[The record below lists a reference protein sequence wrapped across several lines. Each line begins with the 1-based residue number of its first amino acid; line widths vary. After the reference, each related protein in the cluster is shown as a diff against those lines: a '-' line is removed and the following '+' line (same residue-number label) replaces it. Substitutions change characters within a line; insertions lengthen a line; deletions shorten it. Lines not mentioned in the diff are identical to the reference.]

1 MMEGLMLA
9 YAPRP
14 ERRRLNPPALAL
26 ILGIHAVTIAVVM
39 SARMDVVPRDREPPT
54 KIDMIKL
61 PPEAEK
67 ARPRPKSP
75 QNSSPAWTA
84 PTPVIEPLPLAGPTI
99 DLLPPPDPGP
109 LIGNGMDPLPMP
121 GPTPA
126 VRTGPRFATTE
137 GDIRPPYPESKR
149 ALDEEAT
156 LRLRLAIDDRGRV
169 IAVDPV
175 GQADPAF
182 LSAARRHILRAW
194 RYKPAMEGDRA
205 IASTTVIT
213 LRFELD

>member
-9 YAPRP
+9 YAPRRQ
-14 ERRRLNPPALAL
+14 RRRLNPPALAL
-26 ILGIHAVTIAVVM
+26 ILGVHAVAIAAIM
-39 SARMDVVPRDREPPT
+39 SARMEVEPRHREPPT

-61 PPEAEK
+61 PPPPEK
-67 ARPRPKSP
+67 AKP
-75 QNSSPAWTA
+75 QPNAPQTPNPAWTA
-84 PTPVIEPLPLAGPTI
+84 PRTVIEPLPLPGPTI

-109 LIGNGMDPLPMP
+109 LIGNGMGPLPIP
-121 GPTPA
+121 KPLPA
-126 VRTGPRFATTE
+126 IRTGPRFATAE

-156 LRLRLAIDDRGRV
+156 LRLRLAIDERGRV
-169 IAVDPV
+169 VAVDPV
-175 GQADPAF
+175 GKADPAF
-182 LSAARRHILRAW
+182 LAAARRHILRAW
-194 RYKPAMEGDRA
+194 RYRPAMVGDRA